1 MTLLSILLIIVLIAG
16 IIVEIVIMFEIG
28 TPISD
33 EDLSDFLNKI
43 KTKNIPIKLYK
54 EWNGKFR
61 LYFERLG
68 TPSIIQTPYSIIFP
82 YYIVDVGVIPIW
94 SSSYRRVKDMFTN
107 EINKSPYTSNKRS
120 RLGL

>member
-1 MTLLSILLIIVLIAG
+1 MTLLSILLVIVPIVG
-16 IIVEIVIMFEIG
+16 TIVEIVTMFEIG

-61 LYFERLG
+61 LYFERIE
-68 TPSIIQTPYSIIFP
+68 TPSIIQTQYSIIFP